1 MTMNRSLHLALHGI
15 GACLAVY
22 FIWVCIQNTPTDGLS
37 PVAPWACLATHV
49 LGAFTHRPESQPNRD
64 TEFLGIIRVSLAVVA
79 CLISAGQ
86 HWVTGVVGIEL
97 VALAAS
103 SLLLEVVRPARIK

>member
-1 MTMNRSLHLALHGI
+1 MTLNRSLHLALHGI

-22 FIWVCIQNTPTDGLS
+22 FIWGAFKAHQPIRSLS
-37 PVAPWACLATHV
+37 VAPWACLATHL

-64 TEFLGIIRVSLAVVA
+64 TEFLGIIRVSLGVVA

-86 HWVTGVVGIEL
+86 HWVTGVVGVEL